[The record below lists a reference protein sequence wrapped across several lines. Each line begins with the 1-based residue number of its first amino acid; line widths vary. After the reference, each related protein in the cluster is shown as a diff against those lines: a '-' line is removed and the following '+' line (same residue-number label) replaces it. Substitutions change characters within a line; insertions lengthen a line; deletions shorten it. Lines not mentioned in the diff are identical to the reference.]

1 MTGNFP
7 YARGLLAEFVVYCC
21 QYRKEC
27 MEMCGGILAQ
37 KIAEANVI
45 YRKTQHYGI
54 TWEECSNEREQ
65 V

>member
-1 MTGNFP
+1 
-7 YARGLLAEFVVYCC
+7 
-21 QYRKEC
+21 
-27 MEMCGGILAQ
+27 MCGGILAQ
-37 KIAEANVI
+37 KIAEAHVI

>member
-7 YARGLLAEFVVYCC
+7 STRGLLTEYAVYCC

-27 MEMCGGILAQ
+27 MEMRGGILTQ
-37 KIAEANVI
+37 KIAEAHVI
-45 YRKTQHYGI
+45 YQTIQRYGI

-65 V
+65 I